1 MLKLGILGAGNIA
14 ATMAATT
21 ARMDDA
27 RCVAI
32 ASRDAAKAA
41 AFAQKWNIPRAY
53 GSYEEMLA
61 DPTVD
66 LVYVAT
72 PHSHHYAH
80 TRLCLEHGKHVLCE
94 KALTVNAAQAQE
106 LFRLAEEKHLLL
118 TEAIWPRYLP
128 MRGIIEDVIKSGTVG
143 QPRMLT
149 ANLGYLIGDVLR
161 LKEPALAGGA
171 LLDLGVY
178 PLNFAAMFLEG
189 DPVSITGTAVLTK
202 QGVDAQESITLVY
215 ADGRM
220 AVLTASMN
228 GLTDRRG
235 ILFCSNG
242 FLEITNVNKPEKL
255 DVYDAGRH
263 LIASYEEPSCISGYE
278 YEVEACASAIAQG
291 LLECPQMPHAE
302 SLRMMR
308 WMDEL
313 RRQFGVCYPAEIE
326 KL

>member
-27 RCVAI
+27 HCVAV

-106 LFRLAEEKHLLL
+106 LFRLAEGKHLLL
-118 TEAIWPRYLP
+118 TEAIWP
-128 MRGIIEDVIKSGTVG
+128 
-143 QPRMLT
+143 
-149 ANLGYLIGDVLR
+149 
-161 LKEPALAGGA
+161 
-171 LLDLGVY
+171 
-178 PLNFAAMFLEG
+178 
-189 DPVSITGTAVLTK
+189 
-202 QGVDAQESITLVY
+202 
-215 ADGRM
+215 
-220 AVLTASMN
+220 
-228 GLTDRRG
+228 
-235 ILFCSNG
+235 C
-242 FLEITNVNKPEKL
+242 
-255 DVYDAGRH
+255 
-263 LIASYEEPSCISGYE
+263 
-278 YEVEACASAIAQG
+278 
-291 LLECPQMPHAE
+291 AE
-302 SLRMMR
+302 SLRM
-308 WMDEL
+308 
-313 RRQFGVCYPAEIE
+313 
-326 KL
+326 